1 MYTNPLNVSETICKL
16 KLMSYWPFF
25 QIVITTEVICKQNY
39 YMNTRLANIFKI
51 VNVMTFVKDILESPY
66 KDLIYEG
73 PYIFHR
79 TFSFSNFWRLN
90 CYYFGII
97 LNKSI
102 KVHFLE
108 IIH

>member
-25 QIVITTEVICKQNY
+25 QILITTEVICKQNY

-66 KDLIYEG
+66 KV
-73 PYIFHR
+73 
-79 TFSFSNFWRLN
+79 
-90 CYYFGII
+90 
-97 LNKSI
+97 I
-102 KVHFLE
+102 KRP
-108 IIH
+108 